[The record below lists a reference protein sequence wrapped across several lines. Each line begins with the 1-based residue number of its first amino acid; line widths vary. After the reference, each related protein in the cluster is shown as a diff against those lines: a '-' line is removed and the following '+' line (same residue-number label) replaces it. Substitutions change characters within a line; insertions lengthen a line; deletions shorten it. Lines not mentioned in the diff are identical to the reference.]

1 MDIIGKLYRKGQ
13 VQSRGANG
21 FQFREFIIE
30 VTNPQNPQW
39 NNYVP
44 FQASGNSLNLV
55 DNFNEG
61 DELVVTFDIRGRMWT
76 NPQGEERCIMNLN
89 AWRIN
94 RYDPAMAMQQG
105 GMNVPQQG
113 AYQQPMGNFA
123 PQQAYQQPF
132 APQQAPASQP
142 MQPSQ
147 ASVGFMPGPNQG
159 ADGLPF

>member
-13 VQSRGANG
+13 VQTRGANG

-30 VTNPQNPQW
+30 VANPQNPAW

-44 FQASGNSLNLV
+44 FQISGNSLNAI

-61 DELVVTFDIRGRMWT
+61 DELQVTFDIRGRMWT

-94 RYDPAMAMQQG
+94 AYNPAMAGQMQGQMPGQMG
-105 GMNVPQQG
+105 GYQTPMNG
-113 AYQQPMGNFA
+113 GYQQPPMGNFQQPAMQPAAA
-123 PQQAYQQPF
+123 PQGMGGSMPDAGGD
-132 APQQAPASQP
+132 AS
-142 MQPSQ
+142 
-147 ASVGFMPGPNQG
+147 
-159 ADGLPF
+159 GLPF